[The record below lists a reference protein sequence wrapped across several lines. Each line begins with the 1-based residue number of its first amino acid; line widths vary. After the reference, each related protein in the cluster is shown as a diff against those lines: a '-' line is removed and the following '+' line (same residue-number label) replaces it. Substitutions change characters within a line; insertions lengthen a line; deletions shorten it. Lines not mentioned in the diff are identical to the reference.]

1 MRMFLKKHMGRKRK
15 DNGYNKGKFKEFEYF
30 LKGLRAP
37 LFKLFNYK
45 SKYKYDC
52 PICGYYGPFMDK
64 NNRLRAKCP
73 KCGELERARMAMLV
87 VNKIYDDAKA
97 AETDVLHISPE
108 NFLRKIFKKKYKTY
122 ISSDLY
128 REDVDHQFDIQSIPY
143 PDNSFDLVFASHV
156 LEYVKND
163 RQAIKEIKRV
173 LRPGG
178 LAFLPVPML
187 HKKTIDFEERPP
199 NKRIIRETGE
209 DYYDRYREVF
219 EEVIVY
225 KPKTFNQRFNL
236 TIDIKEKKQ
245 TNQQEIEYQI
255 PNLLPVCKS

>member
-1 MRMFLKKHMGRKRK
+1 MGKIRK
-15 DNGYNKGKFKEFEYF
+15 DGDYNKGKFKQLEYF

-37 LFKLFNYK
+37 IFKLLNHK

-52 PICGYYGPFMDK
+52 PICGYHGPFMDK

-87 VNKIYDDAKA
+87 VNQIYNDKKA
-97 AETDVLHISPE
+97 SETDVLHISPE
-108 NFLRKIFKKKYKTY
+108 NFLRKIFKEKYKSY

-156 LEYVKND
+156 LEYVKDD
-163 RQAIKEIKRV
+163 RQAIQEIKRV

-187 HKKTIDFEERPP
+187 HDKTIDFEERPP
-199 NKRIIRETGE
+199 NKRIIRETGI
-209 DYYDRYREVF
+209 DYFDRYREVF
-219 EEVIVY
+219 SEVTVY
-225 KPKTFNQRFNL
+225 EPSSFDEKFNL
-236 TIDIKEKKQ
+236 TIDMQDISDSEKH
-245 TNQQEIEYQI
+245 NYQL
-255 PNLLPVCKS
+255 PNLLPVCLV

>member
-1 MRMFLKKHMGRKRK
+1 MGRKRK
-15 DNGYNKGKFKEFEYF
+15 DDGYNKGRFKEIEYL

-37 LFKLFNYK
+37 IFKLLNHK

-52 PICGYYGPFMDK
+52 PICGYHGPFMDK

-87 VNKIYDDAKA
+87 VNQIYDDKKA
-97 AETDVLHISPE
+97 SETDVLHISPE
-108 NFLRKIFKKKYKTY
+108 NFLRKLFKEKYKSY

-163 RQAIKEIKRV
+163 KQAIKEINRV

-187 HKKTIDFEERPP
+187 HKKTIDFEERPS
-199 NKRIIRETGE
+199 NKRIIRETGK
-209 DYYDRYREVF
+209 DYFDRYREVF
-219 EEVIVY
+219 AEVIIY
-225 KPKTFNQRFNL
+225 EPEAFNPRFNL
-236 TIDIKEKKQ
+236 TIDMNEERQKSEHQ
-245 TNQQEIEYQI
+245 L

>member
-1 MRMFLKKHMGRKRK
+1 MGRARK
-15 DNGYNKGKFKEFEYF
+15 DSGYNKGKFKEIEYF

-37 LFKLFNYK
+37 IFKLINSK

-52 PICGYYGPFMDK
+52 PICGYHGPFMNK

-73 KCGELERARMAMLV
+73 KCGELERARMAMMV
-87 VNKIYDDAKA
+87 INQIYDDEKA
-97 AETDVLHISPE
+97 SKTDVLHVSPE
-108 NFLRKIFKKKYKTY
+108 NFLRKHFKRKYKSY

-128 REDVDHQFDIQSIPY
+128 RQDVDHQFDIQNIPY

-163 RQAIKEIKRV
+163 RQALKEIKRV
-173 LRPGG
+173 LKPEG

-187 HKKTIDFEERPP
+187 HKKTIDFKERPP

-209 DYYDRYREVF
+209 DYFDRYKEVF
-219 EEVIVY
+219 SEVIVY
-225 KPKTFNQRFNL
+225 KPEAFNSRFNL
-236 TIDIKEKKQ
+236 TIDINGER
-245 TNQQEIEYQI
+245 QESEQGIEYQL
-255 PNLLPVCKS
+255 PNLLPVCKF

>member
-1 MRMFLKKHMGRKRK
+1 MGKKRK
-15 DNGYNKGKFKEFEYF
+15 DDGYNKGKFKEIEYF
-30 LKGLRAP
+30 FKGIRAP
-37 LFKLFNYK
+37 IFKLLNHK
-45 SKYKYDC
+45 SKFKYDC
-52 PICGYYGPFMDK
+52 PICGYHGPFMDK

-87 VNKIYDDAKA
+87 VDQIFDETKA
-97 AETDVLHISPE
+97 LETDVLHISPE
-108 NFLRKIFKKKYKTY
+108 NFLRKIFKKKYKSY

-143 PDNSFDLVFASHV
+143 PDNTFDLVFASHV

-187 HKKTIDFEERPP
+187 HEKTIDFEKRPP
-199 NKRIIRETGE
+199 NKRIIRETGI
-209 DYYDRYREVF
+209 DYFDRYREVF
-219 EEVIVY
+219 NEVKIY
-225 KPKTFNQRFNL
+225 KPDSFDERFNL
-236 TIDIKEKKQ
+236 TIDMEDVSDSTQEKH
-245 TNQQEIEYQI
+245 NYQL
-255 PNLLPVCKS
+255 PNLLPVCLA

>member
-1 MRMFLKKHMGRKRK
+1 MGRKRK
-15 DNGYNKGKFKEFEYF
+15 DDGYNKGKFKEIEYF

-37 LFKLFNYK
+37 IFKLLNHK
-45 SKYKYDC
+45 SKHRYDC
-52 PICGYYGPFMDK
+52 PICGYHRPFMDK

-87 VNKIYDDAKA
+87 VNQIYDDKKA
-97 AETDVLHISPE
+97 SETDVLHVSPE
-108 NFLRKIFKKKYKTY
+108 NFLRKIFKEKYKSY

-128 REDVDHQFDIQSIPY
+128 REDVDHQFDIQRIPY

-163 RQAIKEIKRV
+163 RQAIQEIKRV

-187 HKKTIDFEERPP
+187 HDKTIDFEERPP
-199 NKRIIRETGE
+199 NKRIIRETGI
-209 DYYDRYREVF
+209 DYFDRYREVF
-219 EEVIVY
+219 SEVTVY
-225 KPKTFNQRFNL
+225 EPSSFDEKFNL
-236 TIDIKEKKQ
+236 TIDMEDSPDL
-245 TNQQEIEYQI
+245 NQKRQSYQL
-255 PNLLPVCKS
+255 PNLLPVCKA

>member
-1 MRMFLKKHMGRKRK
+1 MGKTRKKGTF
-15 DNGYNKGKFKEFEYF
+15 NKGKFKQLEYF

-37 LFKLFNYK
+37 IFKLLNHK

-52 PICGYYGPFMDK
+52 PICGYNGPFMDK

-87 VNKIYDDAKA
+87 VNQIYDDNKA
-97 AETDVLHISPE
+97 SETDVLHISPE
-108 NFLRKIFKKKYKTY
+108 NFLRKIFKEKYKSY

-163 RQAIKEIKRV
+163 RQAIQEIKRV

-187 HKKTIDFEERPP
+187 HDKTIDFEERPP
-199 NKRIIRETGE
+199 NKRIIRETGI
-209 DYYDRYREVF
+209 DYFDRYREVF
-219 EEVIVY
+219 SEVTVY
-225 KPKTFNQRFNL
+225 EPGSFDEKFNL
-236 TIDIKEKKQ
+236 TIDMQDISDSEKH
-245 TNQQEIEYQI
+245 NYQL
-255 PNLLPVCKS
+255 PNLLPVCLV

>member
-1 MRMFLKKHMGRKRK
+1 MGKTRKKGTF
-15 DNGYNKGKFKEFEYF
+15 NKGKFKQLEYF

-37 LFKLFNYK
+37 IFKLLNHK
-45 SKYKYDC
+45 SKHKYDC
-52 PICGYYGPFMDK
+52 PICGYNGPFMNK

-87 VNKIYDDAKA
+87 VNQIYDDSKA
-97 AETDVLHISPE
+97 SETDVLHVSPE
-108 NFLRKIFKKKYKTY
+108 NFLRKIFKEKYKSY

-156 LEYVKND
+156 LEYVKDD
-163 RQAIKEIKRV
+163 RQAIQEIKRV

-187 HKKTIDFEERPP
+187 HDKTIDFEERPP
-199 NKRIIRETGE
+199 NKRIIRETGI
-209 DYYDRYREVF
+209 DYFERYREVF
-219 EEVIVY
+219 SEVTVY
-225 KPKTFNQRFNL
+225 EPSSFDEKFNL
-236 TIDIKEKKQ
+236 TIDMNDEQKNHQ
-245 TNQQEIEYQI
+245 SAVYQL
-255 PNLLPVCKS
+255 PNFLPVCIS

>member
-1 MRMFLKKHMGRKRK
+1 MGRKRK
-15 DNGYNKGKFKEFEYF
+15 DDGYNKGKFKEIEYLF
-30 LKGLRAP
+30 KGIRAP
-37 LFKLFNYK
+37 IFKLLNHK
-45 SKYKYDC
+45 SKFKYDC
-52 PICGYYGPFMDK
+52 PICGYHGPFMDK

-87 VNKIYDDAKA
+87 VDQIFDETKA
-97 AETDVLHISPE
+97 LETDVLHISPE
-108 NFLRKIFKKKYKTY
+108 NFLRKIFKKKYKSY

-143 PDNSFDLVFASHV
+143 PDNTFDLVFASHV

-187 HKKTIDFEERPP
+187 HEKTIDFEKRPP
-199 NKRIIRETGE
+199 NKRIIRETGI
-209 DYYDRYREVF
+209 DYFDRYREVF
-219 EEVIVY
+219 NEVKIY
-225 KPKTFNQRFNL
+225 KPDSFDERFNL
-236 TIDIKEKKQ
+236 TIDMEDISDSTQAKH
-245 TNQQEIEYQI
+245 NYQL
-255 PNLLPVCKS
+255 PNLLPVCLA

>member
-1 MRMFLKKHMGRKRK
+1 MGRKRK
-15 DNGYNKGKFKEFEYF
+15 DDGYNKGNFKEVEYF

-37 LFKLFNYK
+37 IFKLLNNK

-52 PICGYYGPFMDK
+52 PICGYHGPFMDK

-87 VNKIYDDAKA
+87 VNQIYDDKKA
-97 AETDVLHISPE
+97 SETDVLHISPE
-108 NFLRKIFKKKYKTY
+108 NFLRKIFKEKYKSY

-143 PDNSFDLVFASHV
+143 SDNSFDLVFASHV
-156 LEYVKND
+156 LEYVKD
-163 RQAIKEIKRV
+163 DKQAIKEIKRV

-187 HKKTIDFEERPP
+187 HDKTIDFEERPP
-199 NKRIIRETGE
+199 NKRIIRETGR
-209 DYYDRYREVF
+209 DYFDRYREF
-219 EEVIVY
+219 FSEVTVY
-225 KPKTFNQRFNL
+225 EPSSFDEKFNL
-236 TIDIKEKKQ
+236 TIDMEDNPDLNQKKQ
-245 TNQQEIEYQI
+245 SYQL
-255 PNLLPVCKS
+255 PNLLPVCKA

>member
-1 MRMFLKKHMGRKRK
+1 MGRKRK
-15 DNGYNKGKFKEFEYF
+15 DDGYNKGKFKEIEYF
-30 LKGLRAP
+30 FKGIRAP
-37 LFKLFNYK
+37 IFKLLNHK
-45 SKYKYDC
+45 SKFKYDC
-52 PICGYYGPFMDK
+52 PICGYHGPFMDK

-87 VNKIYDDAKA
+87 VDQIFDETKA
-97 AETDVLHISPE
+97 LETDVLHISPE
-108 NFLRKIFKKKYKTY
+108 NFLRKIFKKKYKSY

-143 PDNSFDLVFASHV
+143 PDNTFDLVFASHV

-187 HKKTIDFEERPP
+187 HEKTIDFENRPP
-199 NKRIIRETGE
+199 NKRIIRETGI
-209 DYYDRYREVF
+209 DYFDRYREVF
-219 EEVIVY
+219 NEVKIY
-225 KPKTFNQRFNL
+225 KPDSFDERFNL
-236 TIDIKEKKQ
+236 TIDMEDISDSTQEKH
-245 TNQQEIEYQI
+245 NYQL
-255 PNLLPVCKS
+255 PNLLPVCLA

>member
-1 MRMFLKKHMGRKRK
+1 MGKIRKKGTF
-15 DNGYNKGKFKEFEYF
+15 NKGKFKQLEYF

-37 LFKLFNYK
+37 IFKLLNHK
-45 SKYKYDC
+45 SKHKYDC
-52 PICGYYGPFMDK
+52 PICGYHGPFMDK

-87 VNKIYDDAKA
+87 VNQIYDDKKA
-97 AETDVLHISPE
+97 SKTDVLHISPE
-108 NFLRKIFKKKYKTY
+108 NFLRKIFKEKYKSY

-128 REDVDHQFDIQSIPY
+128 REDVDRQFDIQSIPY

-163 RQAIKEIKRV
+163 RQAIQEIKRV

-187 HKKTIDFEERPP
+187 HDKTIDFEERPP
-199 NKRIIRETGE
+199 NKRIIRETGI
-209 DYYDRYREVF
+209 DYFNRYREVF
-219 EEVIVY
+219 SEVTIY
-225 KPKTFNQRFNL
+225 EPSSFDEKFNL
-236 TIDIKEKKQ
+236 TIDMQDISDSEKH
-245 TNQQEIEYQI
+245 NYQL
-255 PNLLPVCKS
+255 PNLLPVCSA